1 MKKLL
6 LILIALPMIGFGQWV
21 KIFDGTDIDYGFGV
35 VQVADS
41 GFVLAGYTKSY
52 SMSYHHD
59 IFVMKTNKH
68 GDSLWHKTY
77 GGICAEGARNIIK
90 TSDGGFA
97 IIGEKDCPNNSTDP
111 SAYLLKLDAN
121 GDSLWGKYLHQSY
134 GYGYSIQQT
143 NDDGYIIATSYYN
156 LGLLI
161 RTNSLGDTLW
171 TKTYGDSLS
180 TSFEEVKLTNDGGY
194 IVVGENSTTSSNS
207 DDHAFVL
214 KTDSLGNVEWYKIH
228 GGALH
233 TEGRDILQLANNDY
247 IVLGQQSV
255 SLGSQYPLSF
265 LLKTDVNGD
274 TLWVKKYP
282 YNNFAWQVIQTTDGG
297 FLLGT
302 QGYSF
307 LMIKTDSNGDTLWS
321 SDINLGSVMFGSV
334 KQTFDGG
341 YVIIGST
348 NQWQGNDE
356 GVCLIKLNASGN
368 IISSTKDIV
377 LENPNKKLLKIVD
390 VLGREV
396 LPSSNTPLFY
406 IYENGAVEKR
416 IVIE

>member
-1 MKKLL
+1 
-6 LILIALPMIGFGQWV
+6 
-21 KIFDGTDIDYGFGV
+21 
-35 VQVADS
+35 
-41 GFVLAGYTKSY
+41 
-52 SMSYHHD
+52 
-59 IFVMKTNKH
+59 
-68 GDSLWHKTY
+68 
-77 GGICAEGARNIIK
+77 
-90 TSDGGFA
+90 
-97 IIGEKDCPNNSTDP
+97 
-111 SAYLLKLDAN
+111 
-121 GDSLWGKYLHQSY
+121 
-134 GYGYSIQQT
+134 
-143 NDDGYIIATSYYN
+143 
-156 LGLLI
+156 
-161 RTNSLGDTLW
+161 
-171 TKTYGDSLS
+171 
-180 TSFEEVKLTNDGGY
+180 
-194 IVVGENSTTSSNS
+194 
-207 DDHAFVL
+207 
-214 KTDSLGNVEWYKIH
+214 
-228 GGALH
+228 
-233 TEGRDILQLANNDY
+233 
-247 IVLGQQSV
+247 
-255 SLGSQYPLSF
+255 

-302 QGYSF
+302 QGTSSGNYSF